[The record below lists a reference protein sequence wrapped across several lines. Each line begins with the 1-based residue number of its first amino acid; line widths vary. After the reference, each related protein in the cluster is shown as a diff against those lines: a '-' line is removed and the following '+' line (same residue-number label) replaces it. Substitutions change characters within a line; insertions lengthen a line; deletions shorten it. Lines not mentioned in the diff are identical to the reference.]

1 MSWWEILLIIRG
13 YDWRNVLQYQ
23 LQRLQAFCA
32 MFAFSGN
39 KKNLEPEDV
48 IPLYCDRYKKV
59 VGRSL
64 SDDEVAELMNDI
76 RMINENSPDGQDG

>member
-39 KKNLEPEDV
+39 KKNLEIENTKWRARFF
-48 IPLYCDRYKKV
+48 Y
-59 VGRSL
+59 G
-64 SDDEVAELMNDI
+64 I
-76 RMINENSPDGQDG
+76 RL